1 MWTNSHKID
10 GLTRATVN
18 VAWLIVANKPFYP
31 LYVWYLAG
39 DPGPAVL
46 GTALSLPFFAAVPLL
61 ASRSGL
67 AARVA
72 LPVIGT
78 IDTLLETR
86 LLGQASGTELFFA
99 PCIMLAALSFR
110 LQEKWWQFTVVAF
123 VAGGFIL
130 SRALGA
136 EAQPVFDK
144 TYLLALLNIN
154 IFAVASLMTFLAL
167 RYRNL
172 RQD

>member
-46 GTALSLPFFAAVPLL
+46 GAALSLPFFAAVPLL
-61 ASRSGL
+61 ANRSGL

-72 LPVIGT
+72 LPVVGT
-78 IDTLLETR
+78 VDTLLETR

-99 PCIMLAALSFR
+99 PCIPYSVFIVRSTFIFPTVIVL
-110 LQEKWWQFTVVAF
+110 LQ
-123 VAGGFIL
+123 
-130 SRALGA
+130 
-136 EAQPVFDK
+136 
-144 TYLLALLNIN
+144 
-154 IFAVASLMTFLAL
+154 SLVSDIA
-167 RYRNL
+167 N
-172 RQD
+172 